1 MPMRWWV
8 GVLLLMTTSFLTA
21 QPTMP
26 DWWLAADGL
35 RDPDDLPLYRQIGLT
50 VLWVSVPY
58 RPDGDLSGY
67 DRLLD
72 TADQLGMPYIIAL
85 DLRPPAMR
93 PPIRCAPHDVNY
105 LLWLRRWLDIAIPY
119 FRNRPNLLGYA
130 LGQRV
135 DEAISYDDEGF
146 ALFLRQ
152 KYGTL
157 ERLQQAWQLPVRD
170 WRIAQL
176 TAMQADDELSPLRY
190 SRPSLDVALY
200 HWTTLRNLLVLW
212 AEEVRRRDPER
223 MLIAGPLTTYRSL
236 AVVPPGYQ
244 AIVPFLSPEGSER
257 DWLTHNC
264 HAVAIARRG
273 GRFRALPMLTVRSQ
287 DGRIVTEEALLRW
300 AVAALAQGASGFVLN
315 DWSALKESEPLRL
328 SVMAL
333 RHRLK
338 AEVPPDATPRPK
350 TAVLYTP
357 FAEGVLSPEGFPLY
371 GFAIPPRNT
380 QALPLRLGINEPATL
395 FAWLRFH
402 GWGIVDCLTPE
413 ELTPEF
419 LGKYRTLLAPM
430 PAYLDEGMQR
440 NLATFVA
447 NGGIFVADFGTGA
460 FQAEI
465 PFQTLPTGL
474 RELLGV
480 WAMQQVLANMELRA
494 EMTVLF
500 PHPLFPDLPEGTH
513 LGDLENSFGA
523 DHGVCV
529 GVSSGAL
536 GGKPDDA
543 TRTPIHPSGKATAC
557 PTWSAH
563 FCGHLHQPLR
573 ARLRH
578 FCDDPFVGALD
589 APNGRLRPLP
599 RRFTRTLCVGD
610 GHSQRFPP
618 ACLDERGGQRH
629 LGDQSDG
636 AGTASF
642 RPIANPHFLRLQ
654 RRDGATDS
662 GLACGGRSD
671 ACLTPQRLGL
681 FATCRR
687 SQRARFGA
695 SGAIDAPKSAVASG
709 RSQTDDR
716 CPSHNWRPLP
726 PQCPQPQSHH
736 RHATRQSGTHCPARP
751 LGFRAHRRC
760 AHSVRRHRHAS
771 GKVTRKTLRRIAGLK
786 SNAPYTRNAL
796 SRFIRFQ
803 RRAA

>member
-1 MPMRWWV
+1 MVMPMRWWV

-21 QPTMP
+21 QPRMP
-26 DWWLAADGL
+26 EWWLAADGL

-58 RPDGDLSGY
+58 RFDGDLSGY

-72 TADQLGMPYIIAL
+72 TADRLGMPYIIAL
-85 DLRPPAMR
+85 DLRPPKMR
-93 PPIRCAPHDVNY
+93 VPLRCAPHDVNY

-119 FRNRPNLLGYA
+119 FRHRPNLLGYA

-135 DEAISYDDEGF
+135 DEATSYDDEGF

-152 KYGTL
+152 RYGTL

-264 HAVAIARRG
+264 HAVAIARRS

-300 AVAALAQGASGFVLN
+300 AVAAFAQGANGFVLN

-333 RHRLK
+333 THRLK
-338 AEVPPDATPRPK
+338 EEVPADAFPQPQ
-350 TAVLYTP
+350 TAILYTP

-380 QALPLRLGINEPATL
+380 QAFPLRLGINEPATL

-402 GWGIVDCLTPE
+402 GWGNVDCLTPE

-430 PAYLDEGMQR
+430 PAYLDEGMQA
-440 NLATFVA
+440 NLSTFVA
-447 NGGIFVADFGTGA
+447 KGGIFVADFGTGA

-465 PFQTLPTGL
+465 PFQTLPAGL

-480 WAMQQVLANMELRA
+480 WTMQQVLANMELRA

-513 LGDLENSFGA
+513 LGDLENSFGLIMGFA
-523 DHGVCV
+523 SGFQEEPWAESLTMRRGRRFIRRERQRRVQLGPRTFAGIFIHPYGRGYAIFATTLLWALWTPQTEGFVRFHANLLGRFASAMLVPDGFPPPVWMSETNKGIWV
-529 GVSSGAL
+529 INPTAKPQSVSVRL
-536 GGKPDDA
+536 
-543 TRTPIHPSGKATAC
+543 RTPIFYAFNEGTVQPIAGSPAAEEVTLALR
-557 PTWSAH
+557 PNDWVFLRPVAEVSAPVSVRVEQ
-563 FCGHLHQPLR
+563 LTPQKVQLR
-573 ARLRH
+573 
-578 FCDDPFVGALD
+578 LD
-589 APNGRLRPLP
+589 APNPM
-599 RRFTRTLCVGD
+599 T
-610 GHSQRFPP
+610 
-618 ACLDERGGQRH
+618 
-629 LGDQSDG
+629 
-636 AGTASF
+636 
-642 RPIANPHFLRLQ
+642 IALRLI
-654 RRDGATDS
+654 
-662 GLACGGRSD
+662 SD
-671 ACLTPQRLGL
+671 RYRLNAPRHKVTVTTPQ
-681 FATCRR
+681 
-687 SQRARFGA
+687 
-695 SGAIDAPKSAVASG
+695 
-709 RSQTDDR
+709 
-716 CPSHNWRPLP
+716 
-726 PQCPQPQSHH
+726 
-736 RHATRQSGTHCPARP
+736 GTQE
-751 LGFRAHRRC
+751 
-760 AHSVRRHRHAS
+760 
-771 GKVTRKTLRRIAGLK
+771 RIALPDRWDFVPLADVPVPSTVIVTPMEK
-786 SNAPYTRNAL
+786 
-796 SRFIRFQ
+796 
-803 RRAA
+803 

>member
-1 MPMRWWV
+1 
-8 GVLLLMTTSFLTA
+8 
-21 QPTMP
+21 MP

-67 DRLLD
+67 DRLLN

-130 LGQRV
+130 LGRQV
-135 DEAISYDDEGF
+135 DETVSYDDEGF

-176 TAMQADDELSPLRY
+176 TAMQSDDELSPLRY

-200 HWTTLRNLLVLW
+200 HWTILRNLLVLW
-212 AEEVRRRDPER
+212 AEEVRRRDPQR

-244 AIVPFLSPEGSER
+244 VIAPFLSPEWSES

-264 HAVAIARRG
+264 QSVTIARRS
-273 GRFRALPMLTVRSQ
+273 GRFRALPMLTVRSR
-287 DGRIVTEEALLRW
+287 DGRIVQPEALVRW
-300 AVAALAQGASGFVLN
+300 AVAAFAQGASGFVLS

-333 RHRLK
+333 THRLK

-350 TAVLYTP
+350 TAILYTP
-357 FAEGVLSPEGFPLY
+357 FAEGVLSPDGFPLY

-380 QALPLRLGINEPATL
+380 QAFPLRLGINEPATL

-402 GWGIVDCLTPE
+402 GWGTVDCLTPE

-430 PAYLDEGMQR
+430 PAYLDEGMQA

-447 NGGIFVADFGTGA
+447 NGGIFVADFGAGA

-513 LGDLENSFGA
+513 LGDLENSFGLVMGFA
-523 DHGVCV
+523 SGFQVEPWAESLTMRRGRRFIRRDGRRRVQLGPRTFAGIFINPYGRGYAIFATTLLWALWTPQTEGFVRFHANLLGRFASAMVIPNGFPPPAWMSETDKGIWV
-529 GVSSGAL
+529 INPMAKAQQVSVRL
-536 GGKPDDA
+536 
-543 TRTPIHPSGKATAC
+543 RTPIFYAFNEGTA
-557 PTWSAH
+557 
-563 FCGHLHQPLR
+563 QPIAGSPAAEEVTL
-573 ARLRH
+573 A
-578 FCDDPFVGALD
+578 
-589 APNGRLRPLP
+589 LRPNDW
-599 RRFTRTLCVGD
+599 V
-610 GHSQRFPP
+610 
-618 ACLDERGGQRH
+618 
-629 LGDQSDG
+629 
-636 AGTASF
+636 
-642 RPIANPHFLRLQ
+642 FLRPM
-654 RRDGATDS
+654 S
-662 GLACGGRSD
+662 
-671 ACLTPQRLGL
+671 
-681 FATCRR
+681 
-687 SQRARFGA
+687 
-695 SGAIDAPKSAVASG
+695 PKSA
-709 RSQTDDR
+709 R
-716 CPSHNWRPLP
+716 PSPCGW
-726 PQCPQPQSHH
+726 
-736 RHATRQSGTHCPARP
+736 
-751 LGFRAHRRC
+751 
-760 AHSVRRHRHAS
+760 
-771 GKVTRKTLRRIAGLK
+771 
-786 SNAPYTRNAL
+786 SN
-796 SRFIRFQ
+796 
-803 RRAA
+803 

>member
-1 MPMRWWV
+1 MRWWV
-8 GVLLLMTTSFLTA
+8 GVLLLMTTSFLIA

-72 TADQLGMPYIIAL
+72 TADRLGMPYIIAL

-130 LGQRV
+130 LGRQV
-135 DEAISYDDEGF
+135 DETVSYDDEGF

-176 TAMQADDELSPLRY
+176 TAMQSDDELSPLRY

-200 HWTTLRNLLVLW
+200 HWTILRNLLVLW
-212 AEEVRRRDPER
+212 AEEVRRRDPQR

-244 AIVPFLSPEGSER
+244 VIAPFLSPEWSES

-264 HAVAIARRG
+264 QSVTIARRS
-273 GRFRALPMLTVRSQ
+273 GRFRALPMLTVRSR
-287 DGRIVTEEALLRW
+287 DGRIVNSEALVRW
-300 AVAALAQGASGFVLN
+300 AVAAFAQGASGFVLS

-333 RHRLK
+333 THRLK

-350 TAVLYTP
+350 TAILYTP
-357 FAEGVLSPEGFPLY
+357 FAEGVLSPDGFPLY

-380 QALPLRLGINEPATL
+380 QAFPLRLGINEPATL

-402 GWGIVDCLTPE
+402 GWGTVDCLTPE

-430 PAYLDEGMQR
+430 PAYLDEGMQA

-447 NGGIFVADFGTGA
+447 NGGIFVADFGAGA

-513 LGDLENSFGA
+513 LGDLENSFGLIMGFA
-523 DHGVCV
+523 SGFQVEPWAESLTMRRGRRFIRRDGRRRVQLGPRTFAGIFIHPYGRGYAIFATTLLWALWTPQTEGFVRFHANLLGRFASAMV
-529 GVSSGAL
+529 IPNGFPPPAWMSETDKGIWVINPTAKAQQVSVRL
-536 GGKPDDA
+536 
-543 TRTPIHPSGKATAC
+543 RTPIFYAFNEGTAQ
-557 PTWSAH
+557 PIAGSPAAEEVTISLRPNDWVFLRPIAEISAPVSVRVEQ
-563 FCGHLHQPLR
+563 LTPQQV
-573 ARLRH
+573 RLR
-578 FCDDPFVGALD
+578 LD
-589 APNGRLRPLP
+589 APTPMTVALRLISDRYRLNAS
-599 RRFTRTLCVGD
+599 RHKVVIATQQGTQERTVIPDRWG
-610 GHSQRFPP
+610 FV
-618 ACLDERGGQRH
+618 
-629 LGDQSDG
+629 
-636 AGTASF
+636 
-642 RPIANPHFLRLQ
+642 PIADVPVPSVV
-654 RRDGATDS
+654 TI
-662 GLACGGRSD
+662 
-671 ACLTPQRLGL
+671 TP
-681 FATCRR
+681 AE
-687 SQRARFGA
+687 
-695 SGAIDAPKSAVASG
+695 K
-709 RSQTDDR
+709 
-716 CPSHNWRPLP
+716 
-726 PQCPQPQSHH
+726 
-736 RHATRQSGTHCPARP
+736 
-751 LGFRAHRRC
+751 
-760 AHSVRRHRHAS
+760 
-771 GKVTRKTLRRIAGLK
+771 
-786 SNAPYTRNAL
+786 
-796 SRFIRFQ
+796 
-803 RRAA
+803 

>member
-1 MPMRWWV
+1 MRWWV
-8 GVLLLMTTSFLTA
+8 GVLLLAATSFLTA

-67 DRLLD
+67 DRLLN

-93 PPIRCAPHDVNY
+93 PPVRCAPHDVNY

-130 LGQRV
+130 LGRQV
-135 DEAISYDDEGF
+135 DETVSYDDEGF

-176 TAMQADDELSPLRY
+176 TAMQSDDELSPLRY

-212 AEEVRRRDPER
+212 AEEVRRRDPQR

-273 GRFRALPMLTVRSQ
+273 GRFRALPMLTVRSR
-287 DGRIVTEEALLRW
+287 DGRIVQPEALVRW
-300 AVAALAQGASGFVLN
+300 AVAAFAQGASGFVLS

-333 RHRLK
+333 THRLK

-350 TAVLYTP
+350 TAILYTP
-357 FAEGVLSPEGFPLY
+357 FAEGVLSPDGFPLY

-380 QALPLRLGINEPATL
+380 QAFPLRLGINEPATL

-402 GWGIVDCLTPE
+402 SWGIVDCLTPE

-430 PAYLDEGMQR
+430 PAYLDEGMQA

-447 NGGIFVADFGTGA
+447 NGGIFVADFGAGA

-513 LGDLENSFGA
+513 LGDLENSFGLIMGFA
-523 DHGVCV
+523 SGFQVEPWAESLTMRRGRHFIRRDGRRRVQLGPRTFAGIFIHPYGRGYAIFATTLLWALWTPQTEGFVRFHANLLGRFASAMV
-529 GVSSGAL
+529 IPNGFPPPAWMSETDKGIWVINPTAKAQQVSVRL
-536 GGKPDDA
+536 
-543 TRTPIHPSGKATAC
+543 RTPIFYAFNEGTAQ
-557 PTWSAH
+557 PIAGSPAAEEVTISLRPNDWVFLRPVAEVSA
-563 FCGHLHQPLR
+563 PVSVR
-573 ARLRH
+573 AEQLTPQQVRLR
-578 FCDDPFVGALD
+578 LD
-589 APNGRLRPLP
+589 APTPMTVALRLISDRYRLNAS
-599 RRFTRTLCVGD
+599 RHKVVIATQQGTQERTVTPDRWG
-610 GHSQRFPP
+610 FV
-618 ACLDERGGQRH
+618 
-629 LGDQSDG
+629 
-636 AGTASF
+636 
-642 RPIANPHFLRLQ
+642 PIADVPVPSVV
-654 RRDGATDS
+654 TI
-662 GLACGGRSD
+662 
-671 ACLTPQRLGL
+671 TP
-681 FATCRR
+681 AE
-687 SQRARFGA
+687 
-695 SGAIDAPKSAVASG
+695 K
-709 RSQTDDR
+709 
-716 CPSHNWRPLP
+716 
-726 PQCPQPQSHH
+726 
-736 RHATRQSGTHCPARP
+736 
-751 LGFRAHRRC
+751 
-760 AHSVRRHRHAS
+760 
-771 GKVTRKTLRRIAGLK
+771 
-786 SNAPYTRNAL
+786 
-796 SRFIRFQ
+796 
-803 RRAA
+803 

>member
-1 MPMRWWV
+1 
-8 GVLLLMTTSFLTA
+8 
-21 QPTMP
+21 MP
-26 DWWLAADGL
+26 DWWLAAEGL
-35 RDPDDLPLYRQIGLT
+35 RDPDDLPLYQQIGLT

-67 DRLLD
+67 DRLLN
-72 TADQLGMPYIIAL
+72 TADRLGMPYIVAL
-85 DLRPPAMR
+85 DLRPPTMR
-93 PPIRCAPHDVNY
+93 PPLRCAPHDVNY

-119 FRNRPNLLGYA
+119 FRHRPNLLGYA

-135 DEAISYDDEGF
+135 DEATSYDDEGF

-152 KYGTL
+152 RYGTL

-176 TAMQADDELSPLRY
+176 LAMQADDELSPLRY

-273 GRFRALPMLTVRSQ
+273 GRFRTLPMLTVRSQ

-300 AVAALAQGASGFVLN
+300 AVAALAQGANGFVLN

-328 SVMAL
+328 GVMAL
-333 RHRLK
+333 SHRLK
-338 AEVPPDATPRPK
+338 TEVPPDAAPQPR
-350 TAVLYTP
+350 TAILYTP

-380 QALPLRLGINEPATL
+380 QAFPLRLGINEPATL

-430 PAYLDEGMQR
+430 PAYLDEGMQA
-440 NLATFVA
+440 NLSTFVA
-447 NGGIFVADFGTGA
+447 NGGIFVADFGAGA

-465 PFQTLPTGL
+465 PFQTLPAGL

-480 WAMQQVLANMELRA
+480 WTMQQVLANMELRA

-500 PHPLFPDLPEGTH
+500 SHPLFPDLPEGTH
-513 LGDLENSFGA
+513 LGDLENSFGLIMGFA
-523 DHGVCV
+523 SGFQVEPWAESLTMRRGRRFIRRERQRRVQLGPRTFAGIFIHPYGRGYAIFATTLLWALWTPQTEGFVRFHANLLGRFASAMLTPDGFPPPAWMSETNKGIWVINPTAKPQS
-529 GVSSGAL
+529 VSVRL
-536 GGKPDDA
+536 
-543 TRTPIHPSGKATAC
+543 RTPISYAFNEGTVQPIVGSPAAEEVTLGLRPNDWVFLRPVAEV
-557 PTWSAH
+557 SAPVSVRVEQ
-563 FCGHLHQPLR
+563 LTPQKVQLR
-573 ARLRH
+573 
-578 FCDDPFVGALD
+578 LD
-589 APNGRLRPLP
+589 APKPM
-599 RRFTRTLCVGD
+599 T
-610 GHSQRFPP
+610 
-618 ACLDERGGQRH
+618 
-629 LGDQSDG
+629 
-636 AGTASF
+636 
-642 RPIANPHFLRLQ
+642 IALRLI
-654 RRDGATDS
+654 
-662 GLACGGRSD
+662 SD
-671 ACLTPQRLGL
+671 RYRL
-681 FATCRR
+681 
-687 SQRARFGA
+687 
-695 SGAIDAPKSAVASG
+695 
-709 RSQTDDR
+709 
-716 CPSHNWRPLP
+716 
-726 PQCPQPQSHH
+726 
-736 RHATRQSGTHCPARP
+736 
-751 LGFRAHRRC
+751 
-760 AHSVRRHRHAS
+760 
-771 GKVTRKTLRRIAGLK
+771 
-786 SNAPYTRNAL
+786 NAL
-796 SRFIRFQ
+796 RHKVVVTTQQGTQERIVIPDRWGFVPITDVPVPSTVTVTPMEKGKE
-803 RRAA
+803 

>member
-1 MPMRWWV
+1 MRWWV

-170 WRIAQL
+170 RRIAQL

-513 LGDLENSFGA
+513 LGDLENSFGLIMGFASGFQVEPWAESLTMRRGRRFIRRERQRRVQLGPRTFAGIFINPYGRGYAIFATTLLWALWTPQTEGFVRFHA
-523 DHGVCV
+523 DLLGRFASAMVIPSGFPPPAWMSEADKGIWV
-529 GVSSGAL
+529 INPTAQAQQVSVRL
-536 GGKPDDA
+536 
-543 TRTPIHPSGKATAC
+543 RTPIFYAFNEGTA
-557 PTWSAH
+557 
-563 FCGHLHQPLR
+563 QPIAGSPAAEEVTLALR
-573 ARLRH
+573 PNDWVFLR
-578 FCDDPFVGALD
+578 PVAEVSVPVSVRVEQLMPQKVQLRLD
-589 APNGRLRPLP
+589 APKPMTVALRIIGDRYRLNAPSHKVIIA
-599 RRFTRTLCVGD
+599 TQQG
-610 GHSQRFPP
+610 SQERIVPP
-618 ACLDERGGQRH
+618 DHWG
-629 LGDQSDG
+629 
-636 AGTASF
+636 F
-642 RPIANPHFLRLQ
+642 VPIADVPIPSVV
-654 RRDGATDS
+654 TV
-662 GLACGGRSD
+662 
-671 ACLTPQRLGL
+671 TP
-681 FATCRR
+681 AE
-687 SQRARFGA
+687 
-695 SGAIDAPKSAVASG
+695 K
-709 RSQTDDR
+709 
-716 CPSHNWRPLP
+716 
-726 PQCPQPQSHH
+726 
-736 RHATRQSGTHCPARP
+736 
-751 LGFRAHRRC
+751 
-760 AHSVRRHRHAS
+760 
-771 GKVTRKTLRRIAGLK
+771 
-786 SNAPYTRNAL
+786 
-796 SRFIRFQ
+796 
-803 RRAA
+803 

>member
-1 MPMRWWV
+1 MPE
-8 GVLLLMTTSFLTA
+8 
-21 QPTMP
+21 
-26 DWWLAADGL
+26 WWLAADGL

-58 RPDGDLSGY
+58 RFDGDLSGY

-72 TADQLGMPYIIAL
+72 TADRLGMPYIIAL
-85 DLRPPAMR
+85 DLRPPK
-93 PPIRCAPHDVNY
+93 IRAPLRCVPHDVNY

-119 FRNRPNLLGYA
+119 FRHRPNLLGYA

-135 DEAISYDDEGF
+135 DEATSYDDEGF

-152 KYGTL
+152 RYGTL

-287 DGRIVTEEALLRW
+287 DGRIATEEALLRW
-300 AVAALAQGASGFVLN
+300 AVAAFAQGANGFVLN

-333 RHRLK
+333 THRLK
-338 AEVPPDATPRPK
+338 EEVPADAFPQPQ
-350 TAVLYTP
+350 TAILYTP

-380 QALPLRLGINEPATL
+380 QAFPLRLGINEPATL

-430 PAYLDEGMQR
+430 PAYLDEGMQA
-440 NLATFVA
+440 NLSTFVA

-465 PFQTLPTGL
+465 PFQTLPAGL

-480 WAMQQVLANMELRA
+480 WTMQQVLANMELRA

-513 LGDLENSFGA
+513 LGDLENSFGLIMGFA
-523 DHGVCV
+523 SGFQEEPWAESLTMRRGRRFIRRERQRRVQLGPRTFAGIFIHPYGRGYAIFATTLLWALWTPQTEGFVRFHANLLGRFASAMLVPDGFPPPVWMSETNKGIWV
-529 GVSSGAL
+529 INPTAKPQSVSVRL
-536 GGKPDDA
+536 
-543 TRTPIHPSGKATAC
+543 RTPIFYAFNEGTVQPIAGSPAAEEVTLALR
-557 PTWSAH
+557 PNDWVFLRPVAEVSAPVSVRVEQ
-563 FCGHLHQPLR
+563 LTPQKVQLR
-573 ARLRH
+573 
-578 FCDDPFVGALD
+578 LD
-589 APNGRLRPLP
+589 APNPM
-599 RRFTRTLCVGD
+599 T
-610 GHSQRFPP
+610 
-618 ACLDERGGQRH
+618 
-629 LGDQSDG
+629 
-636 AGTASF
+636 
-642 RPIANPHFLRLQ
+642 IALRLI
-654 RRDGATDS
+654 
-662 GLACGGRSD
+662 SD
-671 ACLTPQRLGL
+671 RYRLNAPRHKVTVTTPQ
-681 FATCRR
+681 
-687 SQRARFGA
+687 
-695 SGAIDAPKSAVASG
+695 
-709 RSQTDDR
+709 
-716 CPSHNWRPLP
+716 
-726 PQCPQPQSHH
+726 
-736 RHATRQSGTHCPARP
+736 GTQE
-751 LGFRAHRRC
+751 
-760 AHSVRRHRHAS
+760 
-771 GKVTRKTLRRIAGLK
+771 RIALPDRWDFVPLADVPVPSTVIVTPMEK
-786 SNAPYTRNAL
+786 
-796 SRFIRFQ
+796 
-803 RRAA
+803 